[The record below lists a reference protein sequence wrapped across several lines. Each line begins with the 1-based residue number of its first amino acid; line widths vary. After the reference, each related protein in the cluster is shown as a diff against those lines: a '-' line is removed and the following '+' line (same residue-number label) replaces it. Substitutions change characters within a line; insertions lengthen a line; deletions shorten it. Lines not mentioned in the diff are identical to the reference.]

1 MYISLSSIP
10 KENEVSVKSFLT
22 LKEIDSLSK
31 MRITQL
37 NVKSDQEKRIQKL
50 NEKRQGIENEMISLK
65 KEIVQHQG
73 LLGTV
78 EDKIKTAVQQKQ
90 RLIDLGGDE
99 KKILAYDLEIK
110 SLEDKGFEYL
120 TIIDEFETTIVDHKT
135 FLIGLTKTLEEIDQE
150 VREELTKIEADIKNI
165 DLRLDLLRE
174 ELPPE
179 FKTTL
184 AKISAKN
191 LALGPFTRIDQG
203 SCFFCRFKISRIEE
217 SEIDMQKNLKTC
229 PQCTRI
235 FLPYGA

>member
-1 MYISLSSIP
+1 M
-10 KENEVSVKSFLT
+10 SVKSFLT

>member
-1 MYISLSSIP
+1 M
-10 KENEVSVKSFLT
+10 SVKSFLT

-37 NVKSDQEKRIQKL
+37 NAKSDQEQRVQKL
-50 NEKRQGIENEMISLK
+50 NDKRQAIENEMISLK

-73 LLGTV
+73 LLGTI
-78 EDKIKTAVQQKQ
+78 EDKLKTAVQQKQ

-99 KKILAYDLEIK
+99 AKIQAYDLEIK

-120 TIIDEFETTIVDHKT
+120 TVIDEFETKIVDHKT
-135 FLIGLTKTLEEIDQE
+135 FLIGLSKTLNEIDHE
-150 VREELTKIEADIKNI
+150 VREVLIKVEADIKNI
-165 DLRLDLLRE
+165 DLRLNLLKE
-174 ELPPE
+174 DLPPE

-184 AKISAKN
+184 SKIASKN
-191 LALGPFTRIDQG
+191 LAFGPFTRIEQG
-203 SCFFCRFKISRIEE
+203 SCFFCRFKISRIDE

-235 FLPYGA
+235 FLPYGS

>member
-1 MYISLSSIP
+1 M
-10 KENEVSVKSFLT
+10 SVKPFLT

-37 NVKSDQEKRIQKL
+37 NVKSDHEKRVQKL
-50 NEKRQGIENEMISLK
+50 NDKRQGIENEIGLLK

-73 LLGTV
+73 LLGAV
-78 EDKIKTAVQQKQ
+78 EDKIKTATQQKQ

-99 KKILAYDLEIK
+99 KKIQAYELEIK

-120 TIIDEFETTIVDHKT
+120 TLIDESESKIVDHKT
-135 FLIGLTKTLEEIDQE
+135 FLIGLTKTLEEIDHEVQE
-150 VREELTKIEADIKNI
+150 DLTKIEADIKNI
-165 DLRLDLLRE
+165 DLRLELLRE
-174 ELPPE
+174 ELPAE

-184 AKISAKN
+184 SKITAKN

-203 SCFFCRFKISRIEE
+203 SCFFCRFKISRIDE